1 MNNNLAGRRF
11 YPSTL
16 MVFCFFSGIL
26 AGTVWVNLMASEMQG
41 QLGAFG
47 LAGLLKNPDRSALSP
62 GRIVP
67 VLMNREAAAVFLWLV
82 GMTVFALPG
91 LSLAA
96 LYGGFSMAAVISL
109 MTAQAGLIGLPFYLL
124 SVFPQ
129 ALLYVPVIALLFF
142 WGMEPMKKTHMAGF
156 IVLIIV
162 IALGTILE
170 TCVSPHFMGLINY
183 IK

>member
-1 MNNNLAGRRF
+1 MNYNLTGRRF

-16 MVFCFFSGIL
+16 MVFCFFAGIF
-26 AGTVWVNLMASEMQG
+26 AGTVWVNLMASKMQG
-41 QLGAFG
+41 ELGTFG
-47 LAGLLKNPDRSALSP
+47 LAGLLENPELSALSLA
-62 GRIVP
+62 RIAP
-67 VLMNREAAAVFLWLV
+67 ILMNREAAAVFLWLV

-109 MTAQAGLIGLPFYLL
+109 MTAQAGLFGLPFYLL

-129 ALLYVPVIALLFF
+129 ALFYVPVIVLLFF
-142 WGMEPMKKTHMAGF
+142 WGLEPMKKTHMAGF
-156 IVLIIV
+156 IVLIFA

-170 TCVSPHFMGLINY
+170 TCVSPYFMGLIKYVN
-183 IK
+183 